1 MGDIGIIEA
10 TGVDLEEIDG
20 RNRVWTKAMDG
31 RRSAWISYLSTEH
44 WKFCHR

>member
-1 MGDIGIIEA
+1 MGGIGIFEA

-31 RRSAWISYLSTEH
+31 RRSAWISCLST
-44 WKFCHR
+44 KY